1 MGMMQVTADA
11 GRTWAKHG
19 PIYVNGLPMGV
30 IQLVPFVTADDTI
43 RVLLRPSSSIGR
55 ICMAS
60 SLDRGI
66 TWSYATPTDLIN
78 CNSGQLSKKLQS
90 SGSCISGS
98 GSTYFMRSVYFCSKS
113 FPLALITTKFL
124 GWPSFQWHPILAH
137 EFFFFFLFFLLIFV
151 VCLH

>member
-1 MGMMQVTADA
+1 VDFSRVELQNLTGWGMRMMQVTADA

-19 PIYVNGLPMGV
+19 PIYVHGLPMGV
-30 IQLVPFVTADDTI
+30 IQPVPFVTANDTI

-78 CNSGQLSKKLQS
+78 CNSGQLSTKLQS
-90 SGSCISGS
+90 SGSCVSESG
-98 GSTYFMRSVYFCSKS
+98 
-113 FPLALITTKFL
+113 
-124 GWPSFQWHPILAH
+124 
-137 EFFFFFLFFLLIFV
+137 
-151 VCLH
+151 